1 MVQTLQI
8 NDAHYEGSWI
18 GIEAYNHFP
27 PHAGHD
33 ICIVLSA
40 VDFMIK
46 QAIGK
51 KMLVDSRFS

>member
-51 KMLVDSRFS
+51 KC